1 MFVVLGATAFNDF
14 MSDTFEVDMEE
25 KFSSFPGGCIAWEAL
40 IFLVIITL
48 PALFNTE
55 LYDKFLEIT
64 GTGQFVPII
73 LYLLYVIFIYQGG

>member
-1 MFVVLGATAFNDF
+1 MLGAVAFNDF
-14 MSDTFEVDMEE
+14 MSDTFEINMDE
-25 KFSSFPGGCIAWEAL
+25 KFAFLPGGTVAWEAL

-73 LYLLYVIFIYQGG
+73 LYLLYIIFIYKGG